1 MKGHLYR
8 ISVEHLEDAKG
19 QAVHDQPLVFEARN
33 HDELFDIVRKIQG
46 RNQFSQDEAAAF
58 AIGLKLFSEV
68 MLHNK
73 DHELFREFLPEFGD
87 FMKKLK
93 KGQGAA

>member
-8 ISVEHLEDAKG
+8 ISIEHLEDAKSN
-19 QAVHDQPLVFEARN
+19 AVNADPLVFEARN
-33 HDELFDIVRKIQG
+33 HDDLFDIVRKIQG

-73 DHELFREFLPEFGD
+73 DHALFREFLPQFGE
-87 FMKKLK
+87 FMKNLK
-93 KGQGAA
+93 KG